1 MTRPLR
7 PTAPATPTDRCH
19 HPASLEDAEL
29 VAQCQVR
36 TDRSGGPGG
45 QNRNKLE
52 TAVFVRH
59 EPTGIEA
66 AAHEYR
72 TQLENKRLALRRLRL
87 ELATRWR
94 AGAPRPAKPVGRS
107 VEDFLATLDASIR
120 EPVSASGLWR
130 SRVRGRR
137 IVCSPEHAD
146 YPSLLAEA
154 MDAVAAS
161 GWDPRPAAERL
172 GVTPTQLVRFVKDH
186 APALEVWNAE
196 RHRRGL
202 HALK

>member
-7 PTAPATPTDRCH
+7 PTAPSTPTDRWH
-19 HPASLEDAEL
+19 HPASLDDAEL
-29 VAQCQVR
+29 MAQCVVR

-66 AAHEYR
+66 AAHEHR

-94 AGAPRPAKPVGRS
+94 VGGGREPKPVGRS
-107 VEDFLATLDASIR
+107 VEDFLASLDASIR
-120 EPVSASGLWR
+120 APVSASGLWR

-137 IVCSPEHAD
+137 IACNPEHAD

-154 MDAVAAS
+154 LDAVAQS

-172 GVTPTQLVRFVKDH
+172 GVTPTQLVRLVKDH
-186 APALEVWNAE
+186 APALGAWNAE
-196 RHRRGL
+196 RQRRGL